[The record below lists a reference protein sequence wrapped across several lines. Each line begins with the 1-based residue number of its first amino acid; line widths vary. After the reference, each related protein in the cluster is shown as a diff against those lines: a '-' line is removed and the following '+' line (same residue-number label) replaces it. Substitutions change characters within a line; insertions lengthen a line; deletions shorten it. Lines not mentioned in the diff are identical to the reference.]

1 MRKSGGQVLLA
12 VLSGSQSSD
21 VNGARPTFRECN
33 ECFGFNKEEGS
44 LYVLWWETEME
55 GDNLF

>member
-1 MRKSGGQVLLA
+1 MLLA
-12 VLSGSQSSD
+12 LLSGSQSSD
-21 VNGARPTFRECN
+21 VNGARPMFRECN

-44 LYVLWWETEME
+44 LYVLWWEREME